1 MSSSP
6 ASSTPAS
13 RQRGGRRHTG
23 GLDPLAHAE
32 AALAALAEVGGT
44 GVDSFSMPSG
54 AFDTPV
60 STGFSGAVSVDGLA
74 GECAFFYLDDVMVLS
89 GVCVPGGL
97 PPLSRDGWLIR
108 RGLPRLR
115 DELACSCA
123 KDMGGVGSGGHFGE
137 LRVRVV
143 WKYAVGVLGLGWWKG
158 VPDVWSSVRVA
169 ELGQGGVLCHG
180 GRKGRRPSPAP
191 WAGTVVEEEEKRNT
205 EEGEETP
212 GGTLGVRVEE
222 VMSHQ
227 GVNFGVRFD

>member
-23 GLDPLAHAE
+23 GVDTLAQ
-32 AALAALAEVGGT
+32 ALAARAAVAEVGGT
-44 GVDSFSMPSG
+44 GVDSFSMPGG

-60 STGFSGAVSVDGLA
+60 STGSSGAVSVDGLA
-74 GECAFFYLDDVMVLS
+74 GECAFCYLDDVMLLL

-115 DELACSCA
+115 DELAYSCT
-123 KDMGGVGSGGHFGE
+123 KGMGGVGRGGHFGE
-137 LRVRVV
+137 LKVKVV
-143 WKYAVGVLGLGWWKG
+143 WEYAVGVLGLDWWRG

-169 ELGQGGVLCHG
+169 ELGRGGVLCLA
-180 GRKGRRPSPAP
+180 RKGRTPCPAP
-191 WAGTVVEEEEKRNT
+191 WAGTVVEEEENRNT
-205 EEGEETP
+205 DEEEYTT
-212 GGTLGVRVEE
+212 GGTLGVRVEG
-222 VMSHQ
+222 VMSH
-227 GVNFGVRFD
+227 

>member
-23 GLDPLAHAE
+23 GVDTLAQ
-32 AALAALAEVGGT
+32 ALAARAAVAEVGGT
-44 GVDSFSMPSG
+44 GVDSFSMPGG

-60 STGFSGAVSVDGLA
+60 STGSSGAVSVDGLA
-74 GECAFFYLDDVMVLS
+74 GECAFFYLDDVMLLS

-115 DELACSCA
+115 DELAYSCT
-123 KDMGGVGSGGHFGE
+123 KGMGGVGRGGHFGE
-137 LRVRVV
+137 LRMKVV
-143 WKYAVGVLGLGWWKG
+143 WIYAVGVLGLDWRRG

-169 ELGQGGVLCHG
+169 ELGRGGVLG
-180 GRKGRRPSPAP
+180 LTRKGDIGRTPRPAP
-191 WAGTVVEEEEKRNT
+191 WAGTVVEEEENRT
-205 EEGEETP
+205 TDEGEYTT
-212 GGTLGVRVEE
+212 GGTLGVRVEGF
-222 VMSHQ
+222 MSH
-227 GVNFGVRFD
+227 

>member
-23 GLDPLAHAE
+23 GLDPLAQ
-32 AALAALAEVGGT
+32 ALAARAAVAEVGGT
-44 GVDSFSMPSG
+44 GVDSFSMPGG

-60 STGFSGAVSVDGLA
+60 STGSSGAVSVDGLA
-74 GECAFFYLDDVMVLS
+74 GECAFFYLDDVMLLS

-115 DELACSCA
+115 DELAYSCT
-123 KDMGGVGSGGHFGE
+123 KGMGGVGRGGHFGE
-137 LRVRVV
+137 LRMKVV
-143 WKYAVGVLGLGWWKG
+143 WIYAVGVLGLDWRRG

-169 ELGQGGVLCHG
+169 ELGRGGVLG
-180 GRKGRRPSPAP
+180 LTRKVDIGRTPGPAT
-191 WAGTVVEEEEKRNT
+191 WAGTVVEEENRT
-205 EEGEETP
+205 TDEGEYTT
-212 GGTLGVRVEE
+212 GGTLGVRVEGF
-222 VMSHQ
+222 MSH
-227 GVNFGVRFD
+227 